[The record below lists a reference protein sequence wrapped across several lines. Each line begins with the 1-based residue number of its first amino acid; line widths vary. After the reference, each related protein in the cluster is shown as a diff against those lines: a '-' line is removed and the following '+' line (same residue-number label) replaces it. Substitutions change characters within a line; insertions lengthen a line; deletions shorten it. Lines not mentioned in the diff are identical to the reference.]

1 MLFNS
6 IEVYENNSIVGI
18 TGNTDFNNLSL
29 ALEYF
34 SKISDRLNDSL
45 TTVYLLLK

>member
-6 IEVYENNSIVGI
+6 IEVYGNNSIVGI
-18 TGNTDFNNLSL
+18 TGNTDFNDLSL

-34 SKISDRLNDSL
+34 SKISDRLNDNF